1 MAAAYIRQ
9 INNFTLY
16 HSPMAKKH
24 KYPVSQSKT
33 VPAAAAPV
41 PGRYDFTKKNL
52 GPMLACIGYLLIHF
66 IPNLKAYDAMGP
78 QWFYIVLL
86 DMAVITYLLAAK
98 NQYTEAAQAVFG
110 NIFSKLYL
118 AYFLLAGVSV
128 FAAINPTEFWVC
140 FMRLIATVIAF
151 FNLSILLYNRVD
163 TVKWLAQVIALVLLV
178 ESLMATFQFLKDY
191 TQMDMSTAILNIK
204 GTTGNKNI
212 FSAGLI
218 VKIPFVLYC
227 LHDAKTL
234 KRVLN
239 GIILALGALT
249 VLLANARAA
258 YLSLFLITVLYLVFC
273 FLENKKE
280 KNKQLLVT
288 RIGFALVAI
297 MIGVIISQLIL
308 STVLSMQEKGGT
320 YGALTDRL
328 GSINTTGADNLIRLQ
343 LWSHAIDYTKHHP
356 LMGCGYGNWK
366 LASIPYI
373 RVMTDDLFVPQHSH
387 NDFLEAFAEL
397 GIVGGL
403 LYFSLFVCLT
413 VLTIKTYFSQ
423 APNDSKLLSVFALLS
438 LVGYSVDAF
447 FNFPGERPINQVFF
461 VMISAIIVLA
471 YIHGRRA
478 VAAAQEKKDNDT
490 SILKPVF
497 GLIALLMLLPAA
509 YITYLTYQSLIVQ
522 RDIMAD
528 IDHEPLQLNYKE
540 LFPRIPSIPNISA
553 TAQPLDA
560 IKGRYLSEAGKYDE
574 ALALLNKGRQANPF
588 VGYSEFLKANVYF
601 KQGKYDSAKVNA
613 LKAYA
618 VRPRAKTYY
627 QTLIAVLAQI
637 KDSANIQKAFN
648 EYNTY
653 RPSVFGYDMY
663 LRGMLQA
670 HDRAGTPKLLAFAD
684 SAYRHFEQ
692 LKDPEASTLLLRKQE
707 IQQSMNVSGA
717 NTAELVAKATGYYNA
732 GINAFAK
739 AKSGTPP
746 ANNKDY
752 QEAADNFVKAGN
764 IITGN
769 YVIYENAG
777 ISYFNMK
784 EYSNA
789 IRYFDKSIALGT
801 SSDGKSEYFKGVS
814 LYNTGNKNAGCDLI
828 RKASAKGYAEA
839 TVQLQNCK

>member
-1 MAAAYIRQ
+1 
-9 INNFTLY
+9 
-16 HSPMAKKH
+16 MAKKH
-24 KYPVSQSKT
+24 GSPVPQPK
-33 VPAAAAPV
+33 PAAVAAAP
-41 PGRYDFTKKNL
+41 GAYDFTKKNL
-52 GPMLACIGYLLIHF
+52 GPILACIGYLLIHF
-66 IPNLKAYDAMGP
+66 VPNLKAYDAMGP

-86 DMAVITYLLAAK
+86 DIAVITYLLAVK
-98 NQYTEAAQAVFG
+98 NPYTEAAQVVFG

-118 AYFLLAGVSV
+118 AYFLIAGLSV
-128 FAAINPTEFWVC
+128 FTAINPTEFWVC

-163 TVKWLAQVIALVLLV
+163 VIKWLAQVIALVLLV
-178 ESLMATFQFLKDY
+178 ESLMATMQFLKDY

-227 LHDAKTL
+227 MHDAKAL

-280 KNKQLLVT
+280 KNKPLLVT

-308 STVLSMQEKGGT
+308 STVISMQEKTGT

-328 GSINTTGADNLIRLQ
+328 GSINTTGSDNLVRLQ

-413 VLTIKTYFSQ
+413 VLTIKTYFSE
-423 APNDSKLLSVFALLS
+423 APKDSKLLAVFALLS

-471 YIHGRRA
+471 YIHGRRT
-478 VAAAQEKKDNDT
+478 VAAAQEIKGDDA

-497 GLIALLMLLPAA
+497 GLIALLMLLPAT
-509 YITYLTYQSLIVQ
+509 YITYLTYKSLIVQ

-588 VGYSEFLKANVYF
+588 VGYSEFLKANAYF
-601 KQGKYDSAKVNA
+601 KMGKYDSAKVNA
-613 LKAYA
+613 IKAYA

-627 QTLIAVLAQI
+627 QTLIAVLAQM
-637 KDSANIQKAFN
+637 KDSANIQKAFD

-653 RPSVFGYDMY
+653 RPSVFGCDMY

-670 HDRAGTPKLLAFAD
+670 HDRAGTPRLLAFAD

-692 LKDPEASTLLLRKQE
+692 LKDPGASALLQRKQE
-707 IQQSMNVSGA
+707 IQQSMNITRVSGN
-717 NTAELVAKATGYYNA
+717 NTAELIAKATAYYNA

-739 AKSGTPP
+739 AKAGTPP

-777 ISYFNMK
+777 ISYFNIK
-784 EYSNA
+784 EYNNA

-801 SSDGKSEYFKGVS
+801 STDGKSEYFKGVS
-814 LYNTGNKNAGCDLI
+814 LYNTGNKTGGCELI
-828 RKASAKGYAEA
+828 RKASEKGYAEA